1 MNLVLMLL
9 MLVFVFRGLVRFIYG
24 LLGTLDAILTRLFGV
39 RLELWSRLWVSVQ
52 CQRGHGQLIMANVLS
67 GLVNVGCF
75 YQLMPTSANVLKWQN
90 LYLVF
95 VMLVISIY
103 QRRVEQRT
111 RVFIDDQRR
120 WADDYHHNDN

>member
-24 LLGTLDAILTRLFGV
+24 LLGTLDAILTGLFGV
-39 RLELWSRLWVSVQ
+39 RLELWSRLWVNVQ
-52 CQRGHGQLIMANVLS
+52 CQRGHGQLIMTNVLS

-75 YQLMPTSANVLKWQN
+75 YQFMPTSANVLKWQN

>member
-9 MLVFVFRGLVRFIYG
+9 MLVLVFRGLVRFIYG
-24 LLGTLDAILTRLFGV
+24 LLGTLDAILTVLFGV
-39 RLELWSRLWVSVQ
+39 RLELWSRLWVNVQ
-52 CQRGHGQLIMANVLS
+52 CQRGHGQLIMTNVLS
-67 GLVNVGCF
+67 ELVNVGCF